1 MSTRSYIGKMINNS
15 VRSIYC
21 RHGGYPEGVGQ
32 TLLNHYGEK
41 ELDKLLDLGG
51 ISSLKDTIEST
62 ALTAY
67 HEDVYVD
74 VREDYFSNESSVHID
89 YSYLYED
96 GKWIVYN
103 HNTNQEH
110 DLKKLLFGKNE
121 INPEYYGS
129 C

>member
-51 ISSLKDTIEST
+51 ISSLQDTIEST
-62 ALTAY
+62 AVMAIPLERSLAKSSSQTKNKVESGIIAY
-67 HEDVYVD
+67 
-74 VREDYFSNESSVHID
+74 I
-89 YSYLYED
+89 
-96 GKWIVYN
+96 IV
-103 HNTNQEH
+103 
-110 DLKKLLFGKNE
+110 
-121 INPEYYGS
+121 I
-129 C
+129 

>member
-1 MSTRSYIGKMINNS
+1 MINNS

-21 RHGGYPEGVGQ
+21 HYDGYPEGVGQ

-67 HEDVYVD
+67 REDVYVD
-74 VREDYFSNESSVHID
+74 VREDYFSNDGSMHID

-103 HNTNQEH
+103 HNTNEEH
-110 DLKKLLFGKNE
+110 DLKKFLFGKNE
-121 INPEYYGS
+121 INSEYYGS